1 MYAFCQQ
8 NSGSC
13 TIPELTLKPDIAPE
27 LTGFAA
33 HIQ

>member
-1 MYAFCQQ
+1 MSASGQQ
-8 NSGSC
+8 NRGDD

-33 HIQ
+33 HIK

>member
-1 MYAFCQQ
+1 MCAFCQQ
-8 NSGSC
+8 NSDDY

-27 LTGFAA
+27 LNGFAA